1 MLNLVNPWQSQ
12 PMPKVTVL
20 ISKKQL
26 LFLFAQREEF
36 CGLDRSQV
44 ILFVHW
50 PMTDQW
56 IRDSF
61 YSGVTLRNEKLYNK
75 L

>member
-20 ISKKQL
+20 ITKKAE
-26 LFLFAQREEF
+26 FLFAQREEF
-36 CGLDRSQV
+36 CDVDPSQV
-44 ILFVHW
+44 IFFVHW

-56 IRDSF
+56 ITDSF